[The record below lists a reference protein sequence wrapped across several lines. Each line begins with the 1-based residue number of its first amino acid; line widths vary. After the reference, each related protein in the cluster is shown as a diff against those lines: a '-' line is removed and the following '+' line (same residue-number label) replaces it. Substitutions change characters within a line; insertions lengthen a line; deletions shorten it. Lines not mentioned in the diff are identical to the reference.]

1 MAACGPRHCSGAM
14 DATGGGVAACVA
26 LADPRGETMEA
37 AALRQS
43 YVAMGTADGGA
54 AACVALADPCGDAM
68 GAAALRQSY
77 VAMGTAGGGAA
88 ACVALADPCGD
99 AMEAA
104 ALRESSAVVGG
115 ATLCKPGRAVT
126 QSPRGEAS
134 TAVDAAAV
142 GRGASMSRVGTAR
155 AGNVAWEGS
164 ELGPA
169 PVDCNAR
176 GNAPGDA
183 HESDCAAAVEGA
195 RTNRSAS
202 AVGVGRSSARRGA
215 WAVRSN
221 GGSLDRYVHGTCAAM
236 LARAELAAQD
246 GAVHGASLRSAVASE
261 GRCLGAQAIA
271 CCCCRPRSQ
280 PRGGSTRPRPL
291 AAPPPDS
298 RLSTTLEAEGVGSS
312 RTSMA
317 ACRQALCVC

>member
-1 MAACGPRHCSGAM
+1 MAACGPRLSSGAV
-14 DATGGGVAACVA
+14 DATGGGAAACVA
-26 LADPRGETMEA
+26 VADACGDAMEA

-43 YVAMGTADGGA
+43 H
-54 AACVALADPCGDAM
+54 
-68 GAAALRQSY
+68 

-88 ACVALADPCGD
+88 ACVAVADACGD

-104 ALRESSAVVGG
+104 ALRESSTVVGG
-115 ATLCKPGRAVT
+115 ATLGEPGRAVT

-155 AGNVAWEGS
+155 AGSVAWEGS

-195 RTNRSAS
+195 RTNSSAS
-202 AVGVGRSSARRGA
+202 AVGVGCSSARRGA

-221 GGSLDRYVHGTCAAM
+221 GGSLDRYGHGTCAAT
-236 LARAELAAQD
+236 LARAERAAQD
-246 GAVHGASLRSAVASE
+246 GAIHGASHRSAVASE
-261 GRCLGAQAIA
+261 GRCLGAQAVA
-271 CCCCRPRSQ
+271 CRCYRPRSQ
-280 PRGGSTRPRPL
+280 PRG
-291 AAPPPDS
+291 
-298 RLSTTLEAEGVGSS
+298 
-312 RTSMA
+312 
-317 ACRQALCVC
+317 